1 MRLTAVPVHLVNHNT
16 AVRKCY
22 CQILLGRFDIGFAV
36 TFKKCSFKQ
45 LVIICRPHRVY
56 WQRRNQTMILGEL
69 RVLRELFDQ
78 QLVNISPSL
87 PVIDVVLGQCDEVVL
102 PVNIKLE
109 LSGDPP

>member
-1 MRLTAVPVHLVNHNT
+1 
-16 AVRKCY
+16 
-22 CQILLGRFDIGFAV
+22 
-36 TFKKCSFKQ
+36 
-45 LVIICRPHRVY
+45 
-56 WQRRNQTMILGEL
+56 MILGEL